1 MKIINNIEDL
11 RRIYRNKDLLEINEI
26 PIDVIQ
32 LISNYLGEE
41 KKDIENKIIEIIMSK
56 NIDLTKNI
64 KLNDFKEYLVNKT
77 GEDIYKYLK
86 QNSTLL
92 TLFKKEMNESK

>member
-26 PIDVIQ
+26 PIDIIQ

-41 KKDIENKIIEIIMSK
+41 KKDIENKIIKIIVSK

>member
-26 PIDVIQ
+26 PIDIIQ

-41 KKDIENKIIEIIMSK
+41 KKDIENKIIEIIVSK

-64 KLNDFKEYLVNKT
+64 KLNDFKKYLVNKT
-77 GEDIYKYLK
+77 GEDIYNYLK
-86 QNSTLL
+86 QNLTLL

>member
-1 MKIINNIEDL
+1 
-11 RRIYRNKDLLEINEI
+11 
-26 PIDVIQ
+26 V
-32 LISNYLGEE
+32 
-41 KKDIENKIIEIIMSK
+41 SK

-77 GEDIYKYLK
+77 GEDIYNYLK

>member
-41 KKDIENKIIEIIMSK
+41 KKDIENKIIEIIVSK

-64 KLNDFKEYLVNKT
+64 KINDFKEYLVNKT
-77 GEDIYKYLK
+77 GEDIYNYLK

>member
-26 PIDVIQ
+26 PIDIIQ

-41 KKDIENKIIEIIMSK
+41 KKDIENKIIEIIVSK

-77 GEDIYKYLK
+77 GEDIYNYLK

>member
-41 KKDIENKIIEIIMSK
+41 KKDVENKIIEIIVSK

-64 KLNDFKEYLVNKT
+64 KLNDFKKYLVNKT

>member
-11 RRIYRNKDLLEINEI
+11 RRIYRNKGLLEINEI

-41 KKDIENKIIEIIMSK
+41 KKDIENKIIEIIVSK

>member
-26 PIDVIQ
+26 PIDIIQ

-56 NIDLTKNI
+56 NIDLTQNI

-77 GEDIYKYLK
+77 GEEIYNYLK

-92 TLFKKEMNESK
+92 TLFKKEINESK

>member
-64 KLNDFKEYLVNKT
+64 KLNDFKEYLINKT

>member
-41 KKDIENKIIEIIMSK
+41 KKDIENKIIEIIVSK

-64 KLNDFKEYLVNKT
+64 KLNDFKEYLINKT

>member
-41 KKDIENKIIEIIMSK
+41 KKDIENKIIEIIVSK

-64 KLNDFKEYLVNKT
+64 KLNDFKKYLVNKT
-77 GEDIYKYLK
+77 GKDIYNYLK

>member
-26 PIDVIQ
+26 PIDIIQ

-41 KKDIENKIIEIIMSK
+41 KKDVENKIIEIIVSK

-64 KLNDFKEYLVNKT
+64 KLNDFKEYLINKT

>member
-41 KKDIENKIIEIIMSK
+41 KKDIENKIIEIIVSK

-77 GEDIYKYLK
+77 GEDIYNYLK

>member
-26 PIDVIQ
+26 PIDIIQ

-41 KKDIENKIIEIIMSK
+41 KKDIENKIIEIIVSK

-92 TLFKKEMNESK
+92 TLFKKEINESK

>member
-26 PIDVIQ
+26 PIDIIQ

-41 KKDIENKIIEIIMSK
+41 KKDIENKIIEIIVSK

-64 KLNDFKEYLVNKT
+64 KLNDFKKYLVNKT

>member
-1 MKIINNIEDL
+1 MKKINNIEDL

-32 LISNYLGEE
+32 LISNYLCEE
-41 KKDIENKIIEIIMSK
+41 KKDIENKIIEIIVSK

-77 GEDIYKYLK
+77 GEDIYNYLK

>member
-41 KKDIENKIIEIIMSK
+41 KKDIENKIIEIIVSK
-56 NIDLTKNI
+56 NINLTKNI
-64 KLNDFKEYLVNKT
+64 KLDDFKEYLVNKT

>member
-41 KKDIENKIIEIIMSK
+41 KKDIENKIIEIIVSK

-77 GEDIYKYLK
+77 GEDIYNYLK

-92 TLFKKEMNESK
+92 KLFKKEMNESK

>member
-41 KKDIENKIIEIIMSK
+41 KKDIENKIIEIIVSK

-92 TLFKKEMNESK
+92 SLFKKEINESK

>member
-11 RRIYRNKDLLEINEI
+11 RRIYRNKDLLEFNEI
-26 PIDVIQ
+26 PIDIIQ

-41 KKDIENKIIEIIMSK
+41 KKDIENKIIEIIVSK

-77 GEDIYKYLK
+77 GEDIYNYLK

>member
-41 KKDIENKIIEIIMSK
+41 KKDIENKIIEIIVSK

-64 KLNDFKEYLVNKT
+64 KLNDFKEYM
-77 GEDIYKYLK
+77 E
-86 QNSTLL
+86 
-92 TLFKKEMNESK
+92 

>member
-26 PIDVIQ
+26 PIDIIQ

-41 KKDIENKIIEIIMSK
+41 KKDIENKIIEIIVSK

>member
-26 PIDVIQ
+26 PIDIIQ

-41 KKDIENKIIEIIMSK
+41 KKDIENKIIEIIVSK

-64 KLNDFKEYLVNKT
+64 KLNDFKKYLVNKT
-77 GEDIYKYLK
+77 GEDIYNYLK

>member
-41 KKDIENKIIEIIMSK
+41 KKDIENKIIEIIVSK
-56 NIDLTKNI
+56 DIDLTKNI

>member
-41 KKDIENKIIEIIMSK
+41 KKDIENKIIEIIVSK

-64 KLNDFKEYLVNKT
+64 KLNDFKKYLVNKT

>member
-41 KKDIENKIIEIIMSK
+41 KKDIENKIIEIIVSK
-56 NIDLTKNI
+56 NINLTKNI
-64 KLNDFKEYLVNKT
+64 KLNDFKEYLINKT

>member
-41 KKDIENKIIEIIMSK
+41 KKDIENKIIEIIVSK

>member
-26 PIDVIQ
+26 PIDIIQ

-41 KKDIENKIIEIIMSK
+41 KKDIENKIIEIIVSK
-56 NIDLTKNI
+56 NINLTKNI
-64 KLNDFKEYLVNKT
+64 KLNDFKKYLVNKT

-92 TLFKKEMNESK
+92 SLFKKEINESK

>member
-41 KKDIENKIIEIIMSK
+41 KKDIENKIIEIIVSK
-56 NIDLTKNI
+56 NIDLTQNI
-64 KLNDFKEYLVNKT
+64 KFNDFKKYLVNKT

-92 TLFKKEMNESK
+92 TLFKKEINESK

>member
-41 KKDIENKIIEIIMSK
+41 KKDIENKIIEIIVSK

-64 KLNDFKEYLVNKT
+64 KINDFKEYLVNKT

>member
-41 KKDIENKIIEIIMSK
+41 KKDIENKIIEIIVSK

-92 TLFKKEMNESK
+92 TLFKKEINESK

>member
-1 MKIINNIEDL
+1 MKKINNIEDL

-41 KKDIENKIIEIIMSK
+41 KKDIENKIIEIIVSK

-64 KLNDFKEYLVNKT
+64 KLNDFKEYLINKT

-92 TLFKKEMNESK
+92 TLFKKEINESK

>member
-26 PIDVIQ
+26 PIDIIQ

-41 KKDIENKIIEIIMSK
+41 KKDIENKIIEIIVSK

-64 KLNDFKEYLVNKT
+64 KLNDFKKYLVNKT

-92 TLFKKEMNESK
+92 TLFKKEINESK

>member
-41 KKDIENKIIEIIMSK
+41 KKDIENKIIEIIVSK

-64 KLNDFKEYLVNKT
+64 KLNDFKEYLINKT

-92 TLFKKEMNESK
+92 TLFKKEINESK

>member
-41 KKDIENKIIEIIMSK
+41 KKDVDNNIIEIIVSK

>member
-41 KKDIENKIIEIIMSK
+41 KKDIENKIIEIIVSK

-77 GEDIYKYLK
+77 GEDIYNYLK

-92 TLFKKEMNESK
+92 TLFKKEINESK

>member
-41 KKDIENKIIEIIMSK
+41 KKDIENKIIEIIVSK

-64 KLNDFKEYLVNKT
+64 KLNDFKKYLVNKT
-77 GEDIYKYLK
+77 GENIYKYLK

>member
-26 PIDVIQ
+26 PIDIIQ

-41 KKDIENKIIEIIMSK
+41 KKDIENKIIEIIVSK

-92 TLFKKEMNESK
+92 TLFKKEMNELK

>member
-41 KKDIENKIIEIIMSK
+41 KKDIENKIIEIIVSK

-64 KLNDFKEYLVNKT
+64 KLNDFKKYLVNKT
-77 GEDIYKYLK
+77 GEDIYNYLK